1 MAAQAQRAGT
11 ADAILDAAERRA
23 TVLGYNGFSYADVA
37 AELGVTPA
45 SIHYHFPSKA
55 DLGVRLVERYTE
67 RFMAALADIA
77 DKKTGVGHQLEAYAT
92 LYEGVL
98 SGQRL
103 CLCGMMAAE
112 FETLPVPVQERLS
125 VFFERNE
132 DWLTGVIER
141 GDADGELNVQG
152 DARGMAA
159 AFTNALEGA
168 LVVGRV
174 RGGLASF
181 QATIRLLRQGLCA
194 RARA

>member
-1 MAAQAQRAGT
+1 M
-11 ADAILDAAERRA
+11 
-23 TVLGYNGFSYADVA
+23 VLGFNGFSYADVA

-67 RFMAALADIA
+67 RFMAALDGIAGQKADVC
-77 DKKTGVGHQLEAYAT
+77 DQLEAYAA

-98 SGQRL
+98 SGRSL
-103 CLCGMMAAE
+103 CLCGMLAAE
-112 FETLPVPVQERLS
+112 FETLPASVQERLS
-125 VFFERNE
+125 VFFALNE
-132 DWLTGVIER
+132 DWLTGVLER
-141 GDADGELNVQG
+141 GAAEGDLDVQG

-168 LVVGRV
+168 LVIGRV

-181 QATIRLLRQGLCA
+181 QATLRLLRQGLCTRD
-194 RARA
+194 RA